1 MGGEGVNRGEG
12 VHRGGGVNLIG
23 DGNLD
28 RRVVGSHPA
37 FDMLRDD
44 ATCAEEITA
53 RLRVATLAAA
63 AEAWIAARE
72 TSPETAATFERV
84 FDDAGASVA
93 RLAPRWFELVA
104 DFAHHLGDGTRD
116 AASTKPSRS
125 AGARDETRA
134 PDAPFVPRFSFRD
147 AAVGWRPAL
156 EAFTAAAAEGW
167 VDPSDIPP
175 NAADVVC
182 SLARAATCRSL
193 PFAGRDFDRER
204 WFFDSF
210 DDDDAS
216 LVSDDASFFSD
227 ARHGHLSD
235 GAPSDGQAA
244 LAARATRR
252 VLAASG
258 RGNVFDADPSAAA
271 AAVHAVTAAISAGVG
286 GDAFVADAAELLDA
300 VVAREEK
307 EAAESDGPNDDA
319 SGVDDAAFA
328 AAALAAALSRR
339 SDVSASSDAARALA
353 RVLSRASTS
362 AVAALRPP
370 LFLLAVRAVVDARRS
385 APDADADAPA
395 VRLLEKL
402 FDGATEASTDDDD
415 DDSTSSAAIRAV
427 ASACDAALDGD
438 GDSEMTPALAAATVM
453 AASREPLE
461 GGYAED
467 ALARLLRGD
476 ADPET
481 EAAAAATTRT
491 RITQPAAA
499 GRRRERAG
507 ALLARIGAA
516 AAEGARRR
524 AMSAAGTT
532 GANARVVAAAEG
544 LKLWA
549 SAVPLAEDEDA
560 RRAATAVF
568 LSVAVEAAAP
578 ESAAANPTL
587 REAATALVTRVAAT
601 APNAFR
607 AVAGALSEAS
617 TERLRNA
624 LRGGAAKTSA
634 AMTGAGRV
642 PEPSFGA
649 RAAAIPKSSFA
660 AP

>member
-1 MGGEGVNRGEG
+1 MT
-12 VHRGGGVNLIG
+12 
-23 DGNLD
+23 D
-28 RRVVGSHPA
+28 R
-37 FDMLRDD
+37 
-44 ATCAEEITA
+44 TT
-53 RLRVATLAAA
+53 
-63 AEAWIAARE
+63 
-72 TSPETAATFERV
+72 
-84 FDDAGASVA
+84 
-93 RLAPRWFELVA
+93 
-104 DFAHHLGDGTRD
+104 TR
-116 AASTKPSRS
+116 AASTTPRS
-125 AGARDETRA
+125 
-134 PDAPFVPRFSFRD
+134 PRRR
-147 AAVGWRPAL
+147 WRL
-156 EAFTAAAAEGW
+156 RCR
-167 VDPSDIPP
+167 VDPS
-175 NAADVVC
+175 
-182 SLARAATCRSL
+182 
-193 PFAGRDFDRER
+193 
-204 WFFDSF
+204 
-210 DDDDAS
+210 
-216 LVSDDASFFSD
+216 
-227 ARHGHLSD
+227 
-235 GAPSDGQAA
+235 
-244 LAARATRR
+244 
-252 VLAASG
+252 
-258 RGNVFDADPSAAA
+258 
-271 AAVHAVTAAISAGVG
+271 
-286 GDAFVADAAELLDA
+286 
-300 VVAREEK
+300 
-307 EAAESDGPNDDA
+307 
-319 SGVDDAAFA
+319 
-328 AAALAAALSRR
+328 
-339 SDVSASSDAARALA
+339 VSASAATARALA

-461 GGYAED
+461 GGFAED

-481 EAAAAATTRT
+481 EAAAAATTRP